1 MYLYLEISLKPAVFS
16 CLTNTIVPL
25 PIALESC
32 SNPQKISASFL
43 VCNEKK
49 RSVKQS
55 IFGMQSPSERHCYSK
70 YYNMICIKCNLLSLT
85 PEFNAMSAVDSG

>member
-49 RSVKQS
+49 EVS
-55 IFGMQSPSERHCYSK
+55 SK
-70 YYNMICIKCNLLSLT
+70 AFLVCSLPQKDIVT
-85 PEFNAMSAVDSG
+85 VSTISYDLHKMLPAFFNS